1 MLLELQQ
8 LGIVTIALGSLFQCQ
23 RSREREENITNCMI
37 CNSVSALVTQEGKAL
52 QMNGMRVL
60 LDLIVSTQAND
71 VFFPVVVALTG
82 L

>member
-1 MLLELQQ
+1 
-8 LGIVTIALGSLFQCQ
+8 
-23 RSREREENITNCMI
+23 MI

-71 VFFPVVVALTG
+71 VFFPVVVALAG